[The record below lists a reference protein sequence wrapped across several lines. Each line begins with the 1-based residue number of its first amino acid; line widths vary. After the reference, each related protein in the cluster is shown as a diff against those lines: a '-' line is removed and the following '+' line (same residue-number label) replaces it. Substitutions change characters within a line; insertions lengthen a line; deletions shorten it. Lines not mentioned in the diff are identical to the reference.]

1 MQNRGFLHFL
11 FLILWF
17 IWEEGCLISGR
28 RSRKAWSLMRQPL
41 QTVDKPHPSVCPG
54 HAQSRRDSL
63 MRCAQWADV
72 KKSWFLKKLHRQRL
86 NPCRN
91 SSNRSPGWLF
101 LVNLEKMSVKSSISL
116 TFFLF
121 FSVFYIFEGLPTPR
135 NYILWKFD
143 DKISKINK
151 FYQRR
156 KICCFSRPATYHA
169 LQRTKRKSKIKTRTV
184 IQSMRGL
191 STVWARPPH
200 NDNLSLMRQTLFFAK
215 NNFWKIIFFFD
226 IIK

>member
-41 QTVDKPHPSVCPG
+41 QTADKPHQSVCPG

-72 KKSWFLKKLHRQRL
+72 KKSWFFKKLHRQRS

-91 SSNRSPGWLF
+91 SSKSSPGWLF
-101 LVNLEKMSVKSSISL
+101 LVNLEKMSVKSSILL
-116 TFFLF
+116 TFFLI
-121 FSVFYIFEGLPTPR
+121 FSIFYIFEGLPAPQ
-135 NYILWKFD
+135 NSILWKFA

-151 FYQRR
+151 FCQRR
-156 KICCFSRPATYHA
+156 KTSFFSR
-169 LQRTKRKSKIKTRTV
+169 LQRITPCNVRKEKVKENPGHSYNLCGVCLRSERDRRI
-184 IQSMRGL
+184 
-191 STVWARPPH
+191 
-200 NDNLSLMRQTLFFAK
+200 NDKLSLMWQSHNHRK
-215 NNFWKIIFFFD
+215 
-226 IIK
+226 

>member
-1 MQNRGFLHFL
+1 MQYRGFLHFL

-41 QTVDKPHPSVCPG
+41 QTADKPHQSVCPG

-72 KKSWFLKKLHRQRL
+72 KKSWFLKKLHRQRS

-91 SSNRSPGWLF
+91 SSKSSPGWLF
-101 LVNLEKMSVKSSISL
+101 LVNLEKMSVKSSILL
-116 TFFLF
+116 TFFLV
-121 FSVFYIFEGLPTPR
+121 FSVFYIFEGLSTPL
-135 NYILWKFD
+135 NSILWKSD

-151 FYQRR
+151 LYQRR
-156 KICCFSRPATYHA
+156 KICCFSRLKRITPFNISR
-169 LQRTKRKSKIKTRTV
+169 LQRTKRKSKRKPRTF

-200 NDNLSLMRQTLFFAK
+200 
-215 NNFWKIIFFFD
+215 
-226 IIK
+226 

>member
-41 QTVDKPHPSVCPG
+41 QTAGKPHPSVCLG

-72 KKSWFLKKLHRQRL
+72 KKSWFLKKLHRQCP

-91 SSNRSPGWLF
+91 SSKSSPGWLF
-101 LVNLEKMSVKSSISL
+101 PGYLYFLHFWGITRPPKFHFMEIRWQNFKNKQILSAQEDLLLL
-116 TFFLF
+116 T
-121 FSVFYIFEGLPTPR
+121 
-135 NYILWKFD
+135 
-143 DKISKINK
+143 
-151 FYQRR
+151 
-156 KICCFSRPATYHA
+156 PATYHA
-169 LQRTKRKSKIKTRTV
+169 CNVRKDKV
-184 IQSMRGL
+184 
-191 STVWARPPH
+191 
-200 NDNLSLMRQTLFFAK
+200 
-215 NNFWKIIFFFD
+215 
-226 IIK
+226 

>member
-1 MQNRGFLHFL
+1 MQYRGFLHFL

-17 IWEEGCLISGR
+17 AWEEGCLISGR

-41 QTVDKPHPSVCPG
+41 QTADKPHPSVCPG

-63 MRCAQWADV
+63 MRWAQWADV
-72 KKSWFLKKLHRQRL
+72 KKSWFLKKLHRQRP

-91 SSNRSPGWLF
+91 SSNHSPGWLF

-116 TFFLF
+116 TFFLV
-121 FSVFYIFEGLPTPR
+121 FSIFYIFEVLSTPR
-135 NYILWKFD
+135 NSILWKFA

-156 KICCFSRPATYHA
+156 
-169 LQRTKRKSKIKTRTV
+169 
-184 IQSMRGL
+184 M
-191 STVWARPPH
+191 
-200 NDNLSLMRQTLFFAK
+200 
-215 NNFWKIIFFFD
+215 II
-226 IIK
+226 

>member
-1 MQNRGFLHFL
+1 MQYRGFLHFL

-41 QTVDKPHPSVCPG
+41 QTADKPHQSVCPG

-72 KKSWFLKKLHRQRL
+72 KKSWFFKKLHRQRS

-91 SSNRSPGWLF
+91 SSKSSPGWLF
-101 LVNLEKMSVKSSISL
+101 LVNLEKMSVKSSILL
-116 TFFLF
+116 TFFLI
-121 FSVFYIFEGLPTPR
+121 FSVFYIFEGLPAPR
-135 NYILWKFD
+135 NSILWKFD

-151 FYQRR
+151 FCQRR
-156 KICCFSRPATYHA
+156 KTSFFSRLQHITPATYHA
-169 LQRTKRKSKIKTRTV
+169 LQRTKRKSKRKPRTF
-184 IQSMRGL
+184 IQSIRGL
-191 STVWARPPH
+191 PTVWAGRHQCLPVLCYFSRISINSSPVMV
-200 NDNLSLMRQTLFFAK
+200 SFS
-215 NNFWKIIFFFD
+215 
-226 IIK
+226 

>member
-41 QTVDKPHPSVCPG
+41 QIADKPHPSVCLG

-63 MRCAQWADV
+63 MRWAQWADV
-72 KKSWFLKKLHRQRL
+72 KKSWFLKKLHRQRS

-91 SSNRSPGWLF
+91 SSKSSLGWLF
-101 LVNLEKMSVKSSISL
+101 LVNLEKMSVKSSVFL
-116 TFFLF
+116 TFFLV
-121 FSVFYIFEGLPTPR
+121 FSIFYIFEVLSTPQ
-135 NYILWKFD
+135 NSILWKFA

-156 KICCFSRPATYHA
+156 KICFFSRLQHITPATYE
-169 LQRTKRKSKIKTRTV
+169 KKK
-184 IQSMRGL
+184 
-191 STVWARPPH
+191 
-200 NDNLSLMRQTLFFAK
+200 
-215 NNFWKIIFFFD
+215 
-226 IIK
+226 